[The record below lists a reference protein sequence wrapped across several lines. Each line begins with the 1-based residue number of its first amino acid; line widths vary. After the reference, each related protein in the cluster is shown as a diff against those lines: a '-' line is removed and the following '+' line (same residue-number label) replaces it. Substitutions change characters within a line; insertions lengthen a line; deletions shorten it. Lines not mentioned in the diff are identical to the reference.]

1 MEVVVPIQP
10 LRGDT
15 SALLHLQLHKS
26 SRYSSK
32 YYQNLISGLH
42 AVLAKE
48 KCNTTTK
55 KYNWFNCSICDCTT
69 NTYLTNTVV
78 LHIPRLKWRFGKN
91 AVNIGKSIRFTQQ
104 STAKPKEIYQN
115 FLVHCFVKFVYNTY
129 FHMKLIAIWD
139 IFINY
144 VVRYLVYLY
153 QHTI

>member
-69 NTYLTNTVV
+69 NTYLTNTVEV
-78 LHIPRLKWRFGKN
+78 LNIPRLKWRFGKN

-129 FHMKLIAIWD
+129 FHMKLIAI
-139 IFINY
+139 
-144 VVRYLVYLY
+144 
-153 QHTI
+153 